1 MNQSTR
7 KLLGTLAV
15 LVSII
20 VWSVAITGIYLVWLP
35 DAEWWVLIL
44 FFAVGG
50 TSWFFPA
57 AWLVRWMSRPDSR

>member
-1 MNQSTR
+1 MTQSTR

-15 LVSII
+15 LASIV
-20 VWSVAITGIYLVWLP
+20 VWSVAITAIYLVWLP
-35 DAEWWVLIL
+35 DADWWVLIL

-57 AWLVRWMSRPDSR
+57 SWLVRWMSRPDGD